1 MRPSVLASLSIK
13 KIVCKNIHS
22 DIYAN
27 HFSQFSNS
35 TSNILKPAKLD
46 EIVKFD
52 FFWQGDILSLMI
64 FFRTHQWRLCMK
76 GYMAILQSH
85 NIDPR
90 ESINLCTEICSACIH
105 KALFH
110 RYTRTILEERPDGQT
125 NCKKK

>member
-1 MRPSVLASLSIK
+1 MPASLGIK
-13 KIVCKNIHS
+13 KLVCKNIHS
-22 DIYAN
+22 GIYAN

-35 TSNILKPAKLD
+35 TSNILKTAKLD
-46 EIVKFD
+46 EMVKFEILLK
-52 FFWQGDILSLMI
+52 GDVLSLN
-64 FFRTHQWRLCMK
+64 FFCTYQWRLCMK

-90 ESINLCTEICSACIH
+90 ESIHLCTEIYSACIH